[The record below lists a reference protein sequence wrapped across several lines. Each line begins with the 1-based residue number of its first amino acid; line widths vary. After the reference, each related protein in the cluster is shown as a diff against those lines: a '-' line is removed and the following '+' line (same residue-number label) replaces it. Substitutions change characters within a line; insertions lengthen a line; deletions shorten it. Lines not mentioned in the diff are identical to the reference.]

1 MNLPVAQ
8 STPKF
13 LKDKPLD
20 VRLYAPRLIEPTSS
34 VRPCARP
41 TRRSHDSPRR
51 FYVFEGDFPRSGTSG
66 SNLPPHDT
74 AGDVNEHGERIPILS
89 PSQLSSCFAVRLL
102 ARRAKH
108 QHSADVSTNHAP
120 GCNWDNYEQLEYS
133 RNQDAGAFLCNPC
146 FTLLKTWKRITATI
160 VAARQESANLSKE
173 GKTLL
178 AQVLSSLMAKQN
190 PTPGCCTTDE
200 RSGH

>member
-1 MNLPVAQ
+1 M
-8 STPKF
+8 
-13 LKDKPLD
+13 
-20 VRLYAPRLIEPTSS
+20 
-34 VRPCARP
+34 
-41 TRRSHDSPRR
+41 
-51 FYVFEGDFPRSGTSG
+51 FEGDFPRSGTSC

-74 AGDVNEHGERIPILS
+74 ASDVNKHGERILTLS
-89 PSQLSSCFAVRLL
+89 PSQLSVALLFASWLEEQNISTQQMFCL
-102 ARRAKH
+102 
-108 QHSADVSTNHAP
+108 TNHAP

-146 FTLLKTWKRITATI
+146 FTLLKTWKRVLATI
-160 VAARQESANLSKE
+160 VAARQESASLSKD